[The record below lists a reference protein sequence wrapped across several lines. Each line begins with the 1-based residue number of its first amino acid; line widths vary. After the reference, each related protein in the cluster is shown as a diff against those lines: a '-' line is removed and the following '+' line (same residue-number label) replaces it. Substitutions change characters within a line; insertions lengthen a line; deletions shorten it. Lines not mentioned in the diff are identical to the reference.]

1 MLTYDSPLE
10 DIRAFFSN
18 DRFATDAGC
27 YIAEVSDAYTRC
39 ELPITEKLMNANHG
53 IMGGVFFTLGDFSM
67 AVASNLDGYHSVTVA
82 CNIRYFAAAAPEA
95 TRLIAECRAERVG
108 RTIGF
113 YTVAISDDTGRK
125 LCSFEATAHR
135 RPVAAATEPKE

>member
-1 MLTYDSPLE
+1 MVTYESPLE
-10 DIRAFFSN
+10 EIQAFFHN

-27 YIAEVSDAYTRC
+27 CITAVGKDSARC

-82 CNIRYFAAAAPEA
+82 SNIRYFAAAAPEA
-95 TRLIAECRAERVG
+95 TRLIAECKADRVG

-113 YTVAISDDTGRK
+113 YTTTITDDTGRK

-135 RPVAAATEPKE
+135 KPATD